1 MIDFQTFSE
10 FQSSKSKEWEERDM
24 QTLMSTFSGE
34 PESQQNLNFFQDNNH
49 VLKKEIRIAKSSYS
63 NTKVKAR
70 NLLTNVSY
78 RRYKQQDFN
87 NARFVIDILS
97 FLVQN
102 FNPSNLDRKLYN
114 ENERL
119 YIRML

>member
-34 PESQQNLNFFQDNNH
+34 PESQQDLNFFQDDNN
-49 VLKKEIRIAKSSYS
+49 VPKKIRTGKSSYS

-78 RRYKQQDFN
+78 RRNKQQDFN
-87 NARFVIDILS
+87 NASFVIDILP
-97 FLVQN
+97 F
-102 FNPSNLDRKLYN
+102 
-114 ENERL
+114 
-119 YIRML
+119 

>member
-34 PESQQNLNFFQDNNH
+34 PESQQDLNFFQDDND
-49 VLKKEIRIAKSSYS
+49 VPKKIRTGKSSYS

>member
-1 MIDFQTFSE
+1 MFQ
-10 FQSSKSKEWEERDM
+10 
-24 QTLMSTFSGE
+24 
-34 PESQQNLNFFQDNNH
+34 
-49 VLKKEIRIAKSSYS
+49 KKKKIRTAKSSYS

-87 NARFVIDILS
+87 NTSFVIDISS

-102 FNPSNLDRKLYN
+102 FNPIYLDRKFDH

-119 YIRML
+119 YVRMLWDKCLPHALIYLLKRKL

>member
-1 MIDFQTFSE
+1 
-10 FQSSKSKEWEERDM
+10 
-24 QTLMSTFSGE
+24 MSTFSGE

-70 NLLTNVSY
+70 NLLTNVPY

-87 NARFVIDILS
+87 NAS
-97 FLVQN
+97 FA
-102 FNPSNLDRKLYN
+102 
-114 ENERL
+114 
-119 YIRML
+119 IGI